1 MQGMARARP
10 GDGALPVRRALER
23 ILSPS
28 RARDWAD
35 EAANGLHNRAPFASA
50 RQGLQSGQVVAV
62 LAPLV
67 FLVAWGAAWPPLTG
81 VLLILSS
88 AMILALSALRLVA
101 AAVPARPLTAPEV
114 DDSRLPVVT
123 ILAPMFREAAVLP
136 QLVRALDR
144 IDYPAEKLDI
154 KLIVEAVD
162 GATLKAA
169 RACDLDAR
177 FEIVVVP
184 DGAPRTKPRALN
196 YAMRFALGSIV
207 CIYDAED
214 VPHPGQVRTAAG
226 VFSAAPARL
235 ACLQAPLG
243 WYNHDRNWLT
253 RQFALEYAAHFHA
266 LLPLLAR
273 MGWPLPLGGTS
284 NFFRREAL
292 EAVGLWD
299 PYNVTEDADLGF
311 RLATHGYRTGVIAP
325 PTREEAPVR
334 LPAWLVQRSRWI
346 KGYAQ
351 TIAVHTRN
359 PQKLFTRTGGTGT
372 LSLGVSL
379 GAAVISAALHAPT
392 VLFFLVAATAAP
404 SWPLCWAACILITGY
419 SAAAICAAVGARR
432 AGLTPR
438 LGDLLT
444 MPAYWPLQTLAACRA
459 LWELRSNPYFWAKT
473 EHGHSPAP
481 ETETRAAAWNDTEA
495 ACPLPSP
502 SSSWAVSRRASALPP
517 GCRDGRSTSRADRA

>member
-1 MQGMARARP
+1 MRGMARAKP
-10 GDGALPVRRALER
+10 GYGRLPFRNALER
-23 ILSPS
+23 ILSPAQ
-28 RARDWAD
+28 ARDWAE
-35 EAANGLHNRAPFASA
+35 EAADALFRQSPQASA
-50 RQGLQSGQVVAV
+50 RHGIEARQLIAV
-62 LAPLV
+62 IAPLV
-67 FLVAWGAAWPPLTG
+67 FLFFWGAAWPPLTG
-81 VLLILSS
+81 LILSLAS
-88 AMILALSALRLVA
+88 AAILALSALRLSA
-101 AAVPARPLTAPEV
+101 AILSPRPLSAPEL
-114 DDSRLPVVT
+114 DDDQLPIVT

-144 IDYPAEKLDI
+144 IEYPADKLDI

-162 GATLKAA
+162 TETLKAA

-184 DGAPRTKPRALN
+184 DGEPRTKPRALN
-196 YAMRFALGSIV
+196 FAMRFAVGSLV

-214 VPHPGQVRTAAG
+214 VPHPRQARTAAE
-226 VFSAAPARL
+226 VFTTQEGRL

-284 NFFRREAL
+284 NFFRRDAL

-311 RLATHGYRTGVIAP
+311 RLATQGYRTGVIAP
-325 PTREEAPVR
+325 LTREEAPVR
-334 LPAWLVQRSRWI
+334 VPAWLVQRSRWI

-351 TIAVHTRN
+351 TIAVHTRD
-359 PQKLFTRTGGTGT
+359 PQALFIQTGRSGT
-372 LSLGVSL
+372 LSLGASL

-392 VLFFLVAATAAP
+392 VLVLMVAIAAAP
-404 SWPLCWAACILITGY
+404 SWPLCWAACILIAGY
-419 SAAAICAAVGARR
+419 SAAATCAAVGARR

-438 LGDLLT
+438 LTDLLT
-444 MPAYWPLQTLAACRA
+444 MPAYWPLQTLAAIRA

-481 ETETRAAAWNDTEA
+481 ETAHRTEA
-495 ACPLPSP
+495 ECPSISP
-502 SSSWAVSRRASALPP
+502 SSSWASSRPDSASRSGSRAS
-517 GCRDGRSTSRADRA
+517 RWTSHVDRA